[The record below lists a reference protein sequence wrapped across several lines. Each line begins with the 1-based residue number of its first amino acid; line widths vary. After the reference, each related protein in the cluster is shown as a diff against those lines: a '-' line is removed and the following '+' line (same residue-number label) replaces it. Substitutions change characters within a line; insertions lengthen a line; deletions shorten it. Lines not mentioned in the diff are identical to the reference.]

1 LIYKQTKKIRKV
13 KIKKMNK
20 NNGKRGKK
28 SDPPNTS
35 SNRDNSSSNASLLP
49 PSSSLRSSLLSPTNN
64 RLENVLILQ
73 GGGSLGAFGCGVFKT
88 LANSNIKLD
97 IIAGTSIGGINAA
110 IIAGSKDA
118 KHPELLLEQFWLELS
133 ESFVDFD
140 KVTLPS
146 SASLPKFIEKLLLVL
161 PSNNYYYHHH
171 FPTASSEQEN
181 YSTIKANERA
191 IKMKQLRSFYSSAIF
206 GNDKMFKPRWRQE
219 TALTDPEYFAPQNW
233 TYMYDLAPLVKTLEK
248 YIDYNKLKP
257 NGNPTSRLILT
268 AVNVLTADPLTFDSS
283 KQQITSKHILATSAY
298 PLYNFPWI
306 EVEDGVYAWD
316 GGLLNN
322 TPLRE
327 VIDASPV
334 NDKRIF
340 LVENYPKR
348 VNALPKN
355 LPEVYH
361 RARDIMFSDKT
372 VYNVRMSKVITLYL
386 RYIEELYQLIETLDL
401 TEVDPKQLKRIRKK
415 YKKYKQERGAE
426 IKDIFYITR
435 DEPFPHMYE
444 NADFS
449 PETIKNS
456 IKEGEMKTIQALKG
470 R

>member
-1 LIYKQTKKIRKV
+1 
-13 KIKKMNK
+13 MNK

-257 NGNPTSRLILT
+257 NGNPNARLILT

-401 TEVDPKQLKRIRKK
+401 TKVDPKQLKRIRKK

>member
-1 LIYKQTKKIRKV
+1 
-13 KIKKMNK
+13 MNT
-20 NNGKRGKK
+20 NNERMITMNQADTLANK
-28 SDPPNTS
+28 DN
-35 SNRDNSSSNASLLP
+35 NNNYNSSSTV
-49 PSSSLRSSLLSPTNN
+49 SSSRSSSAHNN
-64 RLENVLILQ
+64 NKIENVLVLQ
-73 GGGSLGAFGCGVFKT
+73 GGGSLGAFGCGVFKAI
-88 LANSNIKLD
+88 ANNNIKLD

-110 IIAGSKDA
+110 IISGSKDE
-118 KHPELLLEQFWLELS
+118 KHPEQALEQFWLELS
-133 ESFVDFD
+133 EGFVEFD
-140 KVTLPS
+140 KHILPYS
-146 SASLPKFIEKLLLVL
+146 SSLPKFVEDLLL
-161 PSNNYYYHHH
+161 PARYYYNNLHIY
-171 FPTASSEQEN
+171 SSDQEN
-181 YSTIKANERA
+181 YSTTTNANEHA

-219 TALTDPEYFAPQNW
+219 TALTDPEYFTPQKW
-233 TYMYDLAPLVKTLEK
+233 TYLYDLAPLVKTLEK
-248 YIDYNKLKP
+248 YIDYDKLKP
-257 NGNPTSRLILT
+257 NGNPNARLILT
-268 AVNVLTADPLTFDSS
+268 AVNILTADPLTFDSS
-283 KQQITSKHILATSAY
+283 KQQITPKHILATSAY
-298 PLYNFPWI
+298 PLYNFRWI

-316 GGLLNN
+316 GGLLSN

-372 VYNVRMSKVITLYL
+372 EYNVRMSKVITQYL
-386 RYIEELYQLIETLDL
+386 RYIEELYQLIETHMDL
-401 TEVDPKQLKRIRKK
+401 SKVDPKQLKRIRKK

-426 IKDIFYITR
+426 IKDIVYVTR

-449 PETIKNS
+449 PQTIKNS
-456 IKEGEMKTIQALKG
+456 IKEGEMKTIQALN
-470 R
+470 RR